1 MPNLT
6 ILSKEVRTLD
16 GLYSLNDLHKASGR
30 HNKHRPSLFMQNQ
43 QIKEL
48 IQEIGS
54 SSDLRNGYYTQ
65 SRNSCFA
72 KYQGG
77 KNQGTWVCKELVYSY
92 AMWISAKFHLQVI
105 RAFDQMVTQQPQQPQ
120 LLDYQ
125 PERNVPISD
134 LIYEIAQLR
143 GVSTEQVR
151 VHYSNVFN
159 SQDWTKENEFIA
171 AAARTVLRRDM
182 LTELENTS
190 PDMRHLLAMAKLKG
204 LRLVNESDYQSFQA
218 RLELQQQEIEKLI
231 DEMMRVSRNHRS
243 LSVHGLWG

>member
-1 MPNLT
+1 MRNEQT
-6 ILSKEVRTLD
+6 R
-16 GLYSLNDLHKASGR
+16 
-30 HNKHRPSLFMQNQ
+30 
-43 QIKEL
+43 EL
-48 IQEIGS
+48 VNEINRC
-54 SSDLRNGYYTQ
+54 SDLSIAE
-65 SRNSCFA
+65 SRSANSRIAYETCR
-72 KYQGG
+72 GG
-77 KNQGTWVCKELVYSY
+77 KFQGTWVCKELVYAY

-105 RAFDQMVTQQPQQPQ
+105 RAFDQVVSQQRQEPQ
-120 LLDYQ
+120 LLDYK
-125 PERNVPISD
+125 PDRNTPISD

-151 VHYSNVFN
+151 IHYSNVFN

-182 LTELENTS
+182 QAELENTS

-218 RLELQQQEIEKLI
+218 RLESQQQDIEKLI

-243 LSVHGLWG
+243 LSIHSLWS